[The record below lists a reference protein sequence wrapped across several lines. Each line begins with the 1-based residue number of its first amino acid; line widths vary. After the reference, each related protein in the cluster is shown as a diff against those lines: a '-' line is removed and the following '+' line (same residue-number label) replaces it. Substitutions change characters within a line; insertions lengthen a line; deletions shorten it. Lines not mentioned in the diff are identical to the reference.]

1 MGSIIDNREK
11 TMLQTLKNSLQQ
23 CESVDILTAFFYFS
37 GFDALADELKDKKIR
52 ILVGKTIDP
61 ELVAELSQNLNK
73 GINDDLSA
81 YSVRGFNAKSNLQK
95 KKYYF
100 DSFINLFNKSALS
113 EQFDSNRS
121 QEVFRM
127 FMGKLDDGSL
137 EIKITSEDQHGKF
150 YLLTNKP
157 EFSCNG
163 DQKGVVIM
171 GSSNFTFNGLI
182 GQGEMNDRY
191 PDNAKYDE
199 YKTKFENLWND
210 AKCVD
215 ISVENGNKDFI
226 TNVKDKTWL
235 YAVPS
240 PYQIYVRILFELYK
254 EIDDEVV
261 KEPFEITNGKFNNF
275 KYQLDAIKLGIDC
288 IKKNN
293 GVIISDV
300 VGLGKSIIASA
311 IAYNL
316 DMTKTVIIAPPHL
329 VGQWEQYQQEFGLRG
344 VKVASGGKI
353 EIIYNTYKQDDT
365 PILYII
371 DEAHR
376 YRNELTENYQYLHQ
390 LTRSNK
396 DNKVILLTAT
406 PYNNRPQDLFAL
418 VKLFQTPS
426 RSTIN
431 TVENLGM
438 EFREAIAKYNILQK
452 EGKKN
457 LTDEI
462 KKELDALSE
471 KLRRLISPVII
482 RRSRIDLQEV
492 EEYKK
497 DLELQNIKFPKVVGP
512 ELKEYDLGE
521 IRELY
526 VNTLND
532 ISKKYKSSRYNPAH
546 YLKDVTKFNNAFGNL
561 FGDMNVELFF
571 GNLAENQKRLLV
583 MRFESS
589 KQAFK
594 STLEK
599 IIVSYQ
605 NAIKWWN
612 KGYVPI
618 KRRGN
623 LCEPDDNYI
632 EEKIEQ
638 MDEYFEN
645 PFMDLDKLKK
655 EVLPFEKNLFK
666 DDYINDINNDLELLV
681 DIKNKWFKD
690 DDIGFDPKFNEISKT
705 VNELLKDNSDRKIV
719 VFTIYS
725 DTANYIYE
733 KFKEY
738 GIRTL
743 LYSGSSTDEERKIVI
758 KNFDASVKDDEKAND
773 YDIIVCT
780 DALSEG
786 INLNRAGV
794 VINYDI
800 PYNPTRVVQRIGRI
814 NRINKKMFEK
824 IYIYNFFPT
833 DIGEGVTLTKGISTL
848 KMLLINNIVGS
859 DTKTLTTNEELQSY
873 FKDRFNEANEEESS
887 KSWDNEYRNDFN
899 LIKSNEDIKNEV
911 YSIPERSRIVRKGEG
926 IPCAVSF
933 AKRGNNI
940 LFAIHDSINNETK
953 ISSMDDGLK
962 LFYALREEKGY
973 ECDGRIEEKFDKL
986 KLEIKKPSIKV
997 KIDKRKN
1004 EAISVLEC
1012 IKSLTQ
1018 YDNGY
1023 IEDLLEVIKTYDDLS
1038 DGELKYIS
1046 GIRVQESNVEKCI
1059 KDLKERIP
1067 EHYIIQIKEKVED
1080 IDKQTDIIMFTED
1093 IRNGE

>member
-11 TMLQTLKNSLQQ
+11 TMLQALKNALQQ
-23 CESVDILTAFFYFS
+23 TERVDILTAFFYFS

-61 ELVAELSQNLNK
+61 ELVSELSQNLNN

-81 YSVRGFNAKSNLQK
+81 YSVRGFYGKNNLQK

-100 DSFINLFNKSALS
+100 DSFISLFNKSVLS

-121 QEVFRM
+121 QEIFKM

-137 EIKITSEDQHGKF
+137 EIKITSESNHGKF

-163 DQKGVVIM
+163 DQKGIVIM

-182 GQGEMNDRY
+182 GQGEMNDRSSE
-191 PDNAKYDE
+191 NSKYDE
-199 YKTKFENLWND
+199 YKNVFENLWND
-210 AKCVD
+210 SKCVD

-226 TNVKDKTWL
+226 NNVKERTWL
-235 YAVPS
+235 YAVPT
-240 PYQIYVRILFELYK
+240 PYQIYTRILFELYK
-254 EIDDEVV
+254 EIDDETV
-261 KEPFEITNGKFNNF
+261 KEPYEITSGKFNNF

-316 DMTKTVIIAPPHL
+316 DMSKTVIITPPHL

-353 EIIYNTYKQDDT
+353 ETIYNTYKQDDV

-376 YRNELTENYQYLHQ
+376 YRNELTDNYQYLHQ

-418 VKLFQTPS
+418 IKLFQTPS

-438 EFREAIAKYNILQK
+438 EFREAIAKYNVLQK

-457 LTDEI
+457 LTNDI
-462 KKELDALSE
+462 KKELDKLSE

-497 DLELQNIKFPKVVGP
+497 DLELQNIRFPEVVGP

-546 YLKDVTKFNNAFGNL
+546 YLKDVTSFNNKYGEL

-594 STLEK
+594 TTIEK
-599 IIVSYQ
+599 IITSYQ
-605 NAIKWWN
+605 NAIKWWD

-618 KRRGN
+618 KRKGN

-632 EEKIEQ
+632 EDMIEQ
-638 MDEYFEN
+638 MDEYFDN
-645 PFMDLDKLKK
+645 PDMDLDKLKK
-655 EVLPFEKNLFK
+655 EVLPFETNLFK
-666 DDYINDINNDLELLV
+666 NEYIADIKSDLELLNN
-681 DIKNKWFKD
+681 IKSKWFQKNE
-690 DDIGFDPKFNEISKT
+690 IGFDPKFKEVLET
-705 VNELLKDNSDRKIV
+705 VKKLLNDNHERKIV
-719 VFTIYS
+719 IFTVYS
-725 DTANYIYE
+725 DTANYINE
-733 KFKEY
+733 KFKDN
-738 GIRTL
+738 GIRSI
-743 LYSGSSTDEERKIVI
+743 LYSGASSDADRKIVI
-758 KNFDASVKDDEKAND
+758 KNFDASIKNEEKSND

-814 NRINKKMFEK
+814 NRINKKMFDK
-824 IYIYNFFPT
+824 IFIYNFFPT

-873 FKDRFNEANEEESS
+873 FKDRFDEANEEENSM
-887 KSWDNEYRNDFN
+887 SWDNIYRNDFN
-899 LIKSNEDIKNEV
+899 LIKSNEEIKKEAYN
-911 YSIPERSRIVRKGEG
+911 IPERSRIVRIIDGKT
-926 IPCAVSF
+926 CAVSF
-933 AKRGNNI
+933 AKRGSNV
-940 LFAIHDSINNETK
+940 LFAVYDSTDNDTK
-953 ISSMDDGLK
+953 ISSMEDGLK
-962 LFYALREEKGY
+962 LFYAQKEEKGY
-973 ECDGRIEEKFDKL
+973 ESDGRIEEKFDKL
-986 KLEIKKPSIKV
+986 KQEIKKPSLKV
-997 KIDKRKN
+997 KLDKRKN
-1004 EAISVLEC
+1004 EAIGILDC
-1012 IKSLTQ
+1012 IKNLTQ

-1023 IEDLLEVIKTYDDLS
+1023 IEDLLEIIKTYDDLS

-1059 KDLKERIP
+1059 KELKERIP
-1067 EHYIIQIKEKVED
+1067 EHYIIQIKEKVEN
-1080 IDKQTDIIMFTED
+1080 IDKQNEVIMFTED

>member
-1 MGSIIDNREK
+1 M
-11 TMLQTLKNSLQQ
+11 
-23 CESVDILTAFFYFS
+23 
-37 GFDALADELKDKKIR
+37 
-52 ILVGKTIDP
+52 
-61 ELVAELSQNLNK
+61 
-73 GINDDLSA
+73 
-81 YSVRGFNAKSNLQK
+81 
-95 KKYYF
+95 
-100 DSFINLFNKSALS
+100 FNKSALS

-121 QEVFRM
+121 QEVFKM
-127 FMGKLDDGSL
+127 FMGKLNDGSL
-137 EIKITSEDQHGKF
+137 EIKITNENQHGKF
-150 YLLTNKP
+150 YLLTNKH

-191 PDNAKYDE
+191 ADNVKYDE
-199 YKTKFENLWND
+199 YKNMFENLWND
-210 AKCVD
+210 SKCVD
-215 ISVENGNKDFI
+215 ISVKNGNKEFI
-226 TNVKDKTWL
+226 NNVKDRTWL
-235 YAVPS
+235 YAVPT
-240 PYQIYVRILFELYK
+240 PYQIYMRILFELYK

-261 KEPFEITNGKFNNF
+261 KEPYEITNGKFNNF
-275 KYQLDAIKLGIDC
+275 RYQLDAIKQGIDC

-316 DMTKTVIIAPPHL
+316 DMSKTVIIAPPHL

-353 EIIYNTYKQDDT
+353 ETIYNLYKQDDT

-418 VKLFQTPS
+418 IKLFQTPS

-438 EFREAIAKYNILQK
+438 EFRDAIAKYNSLQK

-457 LTDEI
+457 LTKEI
-462 KKELDALSE
+462 KKELDILSE
-471 KLRRLISPVII
+471 RLRRLISPIII
-482 RRSRIDLQEV
+482 RRSRIDLQEI

-497 DLELQNIKFPKVVGP
+497 DLELQNIKFPIVVGP

-521 IRELY
+521 IRNLY
-526 VNTLND
+526 LNTLND

-546 YLKDVTKFNNAFGNL
+546 YLKDVTEFNNKYGNL

-594 STLEK
+594 TTLEK
-599 IIVSYQ
+599 IIISYQ
-605 NAIKWWN
+605 NAIKWWD

-632 EEKIEQ
+632 EDMIEQ

-645 PFMDLDKLKK
+645 PEVDLDRLKK
-655 EVLPFEKNLFK
+655 EAMPFETKLFS
-666 DDYINDINNDLELLV
+666 DEYIRDLKSDLDLLK
-681 DIKNKWFKD
+681 DIKNKWFKND
-690 DDIGFDPKFNEISKT
+690 EIGFDPKLIEISKT
-705 VNELLKDNSDRKIV
+705 VNKLLKDNKERKVV
-719 VFTIYS
+719 VFTVYA
-725 DTANYIYE
+725 DTANYINE
-733 KFKEY
+733 KFKEC
-738 GIRTL
+738 GIRSI
-743 LYSGSSTDEERKIVI
+743 LYTGASNNEDRKIVT
-758 KNFDASVKDDEKAND
+758 KNFDASIKDEEKAND
-773 YDIIVCT
+773 YDVIVCT

-814 NRINKKMFEK
+814 NRINKKMFDK

-833 DIGEGVTLTKGISTL
+833 DIGEDITLTKGISTL

-873 FKDRFNEANEEESS
+873 FKDRFDEANEDENS
-887 KSWDNEYRNDFN
+887 KSWDNVYRNDFN
-899 LIKSNEDIKNEV
+899 LIKNNEEIKKEIYN
-911 YSIPERSRIVRKGEG
+911 IPERSRIIRQTNNDS
-926 IPCAVSF
+926 CAVSF

-940 LFAIHDSINNETK
+940 LFATYDSINDDTK
-953 ISSMDDGLK
+953 ISSMEDGLK
-962 LFYALREEKGY
+962 LFYALKDEKGY
-973 ECDGRIEEKFDKL
+973 ESDGKIEEKFNKL
-986 KLEIKKPSIKV
+986 KQEIKKPSIKV
-997 KIDKRKN
+997 KLDKRKN
-1004 EAISVLEC
+1004 EAISILET
-1012 IKSLTQ
+1012 IKSYSQ
-1018 YDNGY
+1018 YDKGY
-1023 IEDLLEVIKTYDDLS
+1023 IDDLLEIIRTYDDLS

-1046 GIRVQESNVEKCI
+1046 SIRVDERNIEKSI
-1059 KDLKERIP
+1059 NELKEKIP
-1067 EHYIIQIKEKVED
+1067 EHYIIQIKEKVEN
-1080 IDKQTDIIMFTED
+1080 IDKQTEIIMFTED
-1093 IRNGE
+1093 IRNGK

>member
-1 MGSIIDNREK
+1 MSSIIDNREK
-11 TMLQTLKNSLQQ
+11 TMLQTLKNALSQS
-23 CESVDILTAFFYFS
+23 EKVDILTAFFYFS
-37 GFDALADELKDKKIR
+37 GFDALADELKDKRIR
-52 ILVGKTIDP
+52 ILVGKTINP
-61 ELVAELSQNLNK
+61 ELVSELTQNLNQ
-73 GINDDLSA
+73 GINEDLSA
-81 YSVRGFNAKSNLQK
+81 YSVRGFGGKNYSQK
-95 KKYYF
+95 KKFYF

-113 EQFDSNRS
+113 EQFDSNKS
-121 QEVFRM
+121 QEIFKM
-127 FMGKLDDGSL
+127 FMNKLDDGSL
-137 EIKITSEDQHGKF
+137 EIKITNEDQHGKF

-191 PDNAKYDE
+191 SDNTKYDE
-199 YKTKFENLWND
+199 YEKKFESLWND
-210 AKCVD
+210 SKCVD
-215 ISVENGNKDFI
+215 ISVKNGSKDFI
-226 TNVKDKTWL
+226 SSVKEKTWL
-235 YAVPS
+235 YAVPT
-240 PYQIYVRILFELYK
+240 PYQIYARILFELYK
-254 EIDDEVV
+254 EVDDETV
-261 KEPFEITNGKFNNF
+261 KEPYEITNGKFNNF
-275 KYQLDAIKLGIDC
+275 RYQLDAIKIGIDC

-300 VGLGKSIIASA
+300 VGLGKSIIAST

-329 VGQWEQYQQEFGLRG
+329 VSQWEEYQQEFGLRG

-353 EIIYNTYKQDDT
+353 ETIYNTYKQDDT

-418 VKLFQTPS
+418 IKLFQTPS

-438 EFREAIAKYNILQK
+438 EFREAIARYNVLQK
-452 EGKKN
+452 EGKKKI
-457 LTDEI
+457 TASI
-462 KKELDALSE
+462 KKELDTLSE
-471 KLRRLISPVII
+471 RLRRLISPVII

-492 EEYKK
+492 DEYRK
-497 DLELQNIKFPKVVGP
+497 DLELQNIKFPEVVGP

-521 IRELY
+521 IRDLY

-532 ISKKYKSSRYNPAH
+532 ISKKYKCSRYNPAH
-546 YLKDVTKFNNAFGNL
+546 YLKDVTKFNDKYGDL

-594 STLEK
+594 MTIEK
-599 IIVSYQ
+599 IIASYQ
-605 NAIKWWN
+605 NAIKWWD

-632 EEKIEQ
+632 EDMIAQ
-638 MDEYFEN
+638 MDEYFDN
-645 PFMDLDKLKK
+645 PEIDLDKLKK
-655 EVLPFEKNLFK
+655 EAMPFEKSLFNNE
-666 DDYINDINNDLELLV
+666 YIRDLKNDLDLLI
-681 DIKNKWFKD
+681 DIKSKWFQND
-690 DDIGFDPKFNEISKT
+690 EIGFDPKFDEISKT
-705 VNELLKDNSDRKIV
+705 VKKLLKDNKERKIV
-719 VFTIYS
+719 IFTVYT
-725 DTANYIYE
+725 DTAIYINE
-733 KFKEY
+733 KFREC
-738 GIRTL
+738 GISSM
-743 LYSGSSTDEERKIVI
+743 LYSGSSNNEDRKVVI
-758 KNFDASVKDDEKAND
+758 KNFDASIKDEERTND
-773 YDIIVCT
+773 YDVIVCT

-814 NRINKKMFEK
+814 NRINKKMFDK

-833 DIGEGVTLTKGISTL
+833 DIGEGITLTKGISTL

-873 FKDRFNEANEEESS
+873 FKDRFDEANAEENS
-887 KSWDNEYRNDFN
+887 KSWDNVYRNDFN
-899 LIKSNEDIKNEV
+899 LIKNNEEIKKEIYN
-911 YSIPERSRIVRKGEG
+911 IPERSRIIRKANTMS
-926 IPCAVSF
+926 CAVSF

-940 LFAIHDSINNETK
+940 LFATYNPAVDETK
-953 ISSMDDGLK
+953 ISNMEEGLK
-962 LFYALREEKGY
+962 LFYALREEKSY
-973 ECDGRIEEKFDKL
+973 ESDGKIEEKFDKL
-986 KLEIKKPSIKV
+986 KKEIKKPSVKV
-997 KIDKRKN
+997 KLDKRKN
-1004 EAISVLEC
+1004 EAINILES
-1012 IKSLTQ
+1012 IKSLVEN
-1018 YDNGY
+1018 DKGY
-1023 IEDLLEVIKTYDDLS
+1023 IEDLLEIIKTYDDLS

-1046 GIRVQESNVEKCI
+1046 SLRVQDRSAEKCLNE
-1059 KDLKERIP
+1059 LKEKIP
-1067 EHYIIQIKEKVED
+1067 EHYIIQIKEKVEN
-1080 IDKQTDIIMFTED
+1080 IDKQTDVIMFTED